1 MTQLN
6 LIKTGVQ
13 DVEKRVFPRFPFTS
27 LIFKVNGGRSFEVV
41 DISHTGMQLAL
52 RDGGHEMQSNST
64 ITGEIHWRGSQLQ
77 LSGTVKWTK
86 GLRLGIEF
94 SKNKNFQSEL
104 SEFLSVNS
112 LAKQLRAI
120 HEANLDL
127 ELPAQLKYWLQADG
141 PVEVFVWR
149 HNDGEISRFQ
159 ILLLQSFVE
168 WEDGKGVRSGKILTK
183 RNLETPL
190 FSEDEFMFQIDEG
203 IDEQK
208 LTMARQLVAS
218 INDGLLP
225 IEALQ
230 FLERKLGP
238 E

>member
-13 DVEKRVFPRFPFTS
+13 DVEKRVFPRFPFSS
-27 LIFKVNGGRSFEVV
+27 LIFRIEGGRSFEVI
-41 DISHTGMQLAL
+41 DISHSGMQLAL
-52 RDGGHEMQSNST
+52 RDGGHEFKGDEKIEGS
-64 ITGEIHWRGSQLQ
+64 IHWRSSVLD
-77 LSGTVKWTK
+77 LNAVVKWTK
-86 GLRLGIEF
+86 GTRLGVEF
-94 SKNKNFQSEL
+94 VQDKKFQSKL
-104 SEFLSVNS
+104 QDFLSVENM
-112 LAKQLRAI
+112 AKHLRPV

-203 IDEQK
+203 LDEQK
-208 LTMARQLVAS
+208 VLMARHLVES
-218 INDGLLP
+218 MSDELLP
-225 IEALQ
+225 AEALQ
-230 FLERKLGP
+230 FVHRKLSTI
-238 E
+238 